1 MELKELIGLHTLTGI
16 TNENKKLQSKWDE
29 DETYDAQAF
38 TFILDGVVYTAIED
52 NNDGYRS
59 AMGELKINE
68 FACYNL
74 FEPIQVLGI
83 YIDQSGSYDKADL
96 LHLYS
101 MNGKLLLEV
110 GTRNSDDYYPSFV
123 SAWHPENI

>member
-16 TNENKKLQSKWDE
+16 TNENKKLQSNWDE
-29 DETYDAQAF
+29 EETYYAQAF

-52 NNDGYRS
+52 QNDGYRS
-59 AMGELKINE
+59 AMAELKVNE

-83 YIDQSGSYDKADL
+83 HIDQSGSYDKADL
-96 LHLYS
+96 LQLYS